1 MALLFFEGFETVGT
15 ETGLANQS
23 TTRPRI
29 HKRWD
34 NTGSGGIPA
43 TDSYF
48 LIDDNFSEGYAIC
61 MGTSSFSNG
70 NYLEWDVP
78 ASYNGVNGSATTFV
92 VGARVHIPAGTT
104 RDFPWL
110 SIRTT
115 NPAVANS
122 LQFYVIDS
130 ADVQAYNPQFG
141 VGEIGRS
148 NGAVNADDWH
158 YLECKFIIAESASSG
173 FVEVRVDGQEVINE
187 TGVDTNN
194 NFGTAVLDFRFG
206 CTNASTGTGDYVGY
220 DDIYILV
227 DADGGQTDYLD
238 PQRIRALPPT
248 GDTGTMDWTTS
259 SGTVHY
265 TLIDENGVDTSDYVE
280 SGTATDIDMFSLTNI
295 DDSRLGVYH
304 GVKVEAEAIISD
316 SGSGTLD
323 VRIDSNGTVS
333 ETNSTISSTT
343 TYVVVNHIDDK
354 DPSGGANFT
363 QSRLDALKAGIEKN
377 S

>member
-15 ETGLANQS
+15 ELGLANQS

-29 HKRWD
+29 NKRWD
-34 NTGSGGIPA
+34 NTGAGGAPA
-43 TDSYF
+43 TDSFF
-48 LIDDNFSEGYAIC
+48 LIDDDFSEGYAIC

-78 ASYNGVNGSATTFV
+78 ASYTCVNLSATTLV
-92 VGARVHIPAGTT
+92 VGARVHFPSGST

-130 ADVQAYNPQFG
+130 VDVQAYNPQFG
-141 VGEIGRS
+141 VGEIGLAED
-148 NGAVNADDWH
+148 AVSPDTWH

-173 FVEVRVDGQEVINE
+173 FVEVRVDGIEVINE

-206 CTNASTGTGDYVGY
+206 CTNASTGDGDYVGF

-227 DADGGQTDYLD
+227 DEDGGQTDYLN
-238 PQRIRALPPT
+238 PQRVRSIVPT

-259 SGTVHY
+259 TGTVHY
-265 TLIDENGVDTSDYVE
+265 TLIDENGADTSDYIE
-280 SGTATDIDMFSLTNI
+280 SATATDIDMFSLTNV
-295 DDSRLGVYH
+295 DDSREGNYH
-304 GVKVEAEAIISD
+304 GVKIEVEAIISD
-316 SGSGTLD
+316 SGTGSVD

-333 ETNSTISSTT
+333 ETNTSITSTT
-343 TYVVVNHIDDK
+343 TYVVATHYDDK
-354 DPSGGANFT
+354 DPSGGADFT
-363 QSRLDALKAGIEKN
+363 KTRIDGLKAGVEKN